1 MNTTAAQSP
10 TEKKFGQ
17 RVHFIGIGGA
27 AMHSLALAVAAKPG
41 YVVTGSDN
49 AIYEPAYSHLKE
61 AGILPEK
68 IEWDPSRITP
78 DIDFVILGMKARI
91 DNPELLRAQE
101 LGIRVLSFPEY
112 LYQETQDKVR
122 IVVGGS
128 HGKSTTTSMILYAL
142 RELGI
147 ECDYMVGAQI
157 DGFERMVRLS
167 DTAKYAVFE
176 GDEYLTSPLD
186 RRSKFL
192 WYKPEVAILT
202 GIAWDHINVFPTFP
216 EYVETFR
223 KFTQSISRAYIYYGE
238 DENLRM
244 LAGEQQDRIQ
254 CLPYAEAPHTIR
266 NGRTYILLPNG
277 EEQPISV
284 FGRHNM
290 QNLQAACLA
299 CEQIGIRREDFFR
312 AISTFTGAGNRLEK
326 VAETEHSVAYKDFAH
341 SPSKLKATL
350 NAVREQYPDKK
361 LVACMELHTFSS
373 LMADFLPQ
381 YKDSME
387 KADVAIVYYSPE
399 GVADKRL
406 PPIYPEQVA
415 TGFASPNVEVITSL
429 ADMQTRLRQEDYDNT
444 ALLMMTSGN
453 FDGMDIAAF
462 ANEVLK

>member
-1 MNTTAAQSP
+1 
-10 TEKKFGQ
+10 
-17 RVHFIGIGGA
+17 
-27 AMHSLALAVAAKPG
+27 MHSLAVAVSRKSG

-49 AIYEPAYSHLKE
+49 AIYEPALSHLKA
-61 AGILPEK
+61 AGILPDK
-68 IEWDPSRITP
+68 LEWDPSRITK

-112 LYQETQDKVR
+112 LYQETKDKTR

-142 RELGI
+142 RALHI
-147 ECDYMVGAQI
+147 ECDYMVGAEVEGF
-157 DGFERMVRLS
+157 DGMVRLS
-167 DTAKYAVFE
+167 ETAKYAVFE

-192 WYKPEVAILT
+192 WYQPDVAILT
-202 GIAWDHINVFPTFP
+202 GIAWDHINVFPTWP

-223 KFTQSISRAYIYYGE
+223 KFVHTIRKKFIYYAG

-244 LAGEQQDRIQ
+244 LAGEIDPAMCI
-254 CLPYAEAPHTIR
+254 PYEAYD
-266 NGRTYILLPNG
+266 GDVKMG
-277 EEQPISV
+277 V

-290 QNLQAACLA
+290 QNLQAAALA
-299 CEQIGIRREDFFR
+299 CEQIGVKREDFYR

-326 VAETEHSVAYKDFAH
+326 IFDNGRNVAYKDFAH

-350 NAVREQYPDKK
+350 NAVREEYKNKK

-381 YKDSME
+381 YKDSMAA
-387 KADVAIVYYSPE
+387 ADVALVYYSPA

-406 PPIYPEQVA
+406 PPITPEQVSA
-415 TGFASPNVEVITSL
+415 GFASPNVEVITDL
-429 ADMQTRLRQEDYDNT
+429 NVLQTRLKQEKYDNA
-444 ALLMMTSGN
+444 ALLMMSSGT
-453 FDGMDIAAF
+453 FDGLNLSKLAC
-462 ANEVLK
+462 ELLS

>member
-1 MNTTAAQSP
+1 M
-10 TEKKFGQ
+10 
-17 RVHFIGIGGA
+17 RVHFIGVGGA
-27 AMHSLALAVAAKPG
+27 AMHSLALAVAKKPG

-49 AIYEPAYSHLKE
+49 AIYEPAYTHLKE

-68 IEWDPSRITP
+68 FEWDPERITK

-101 LGIRVLSFPEY
+101 LGIKVLSFPEY
-112 LYQETQDKVR
+112 LYQETKDKIR

-142 RELGI
+142 RELGV
-147 ECDYMVGAQI
+147 ECDYMVGAEI
-157 DGFERMVRLS
+157 EGFHGMVRLS
-167 DTAKYAVFE
+167 DTAKFAVFE

-192 WYKPEVAILT
+192 WYKPQVAILT

-223 KFTQSISRAYIYYGE
+223 KFTQSITGQFIYFAG
-238 DENLRM
+238 DENLQM
-244 LAGEQQDRIQ
+244 LAGEQKDRIT
-254 CLPYAEAPHTIR
+254 CIPYDAYEGDVKMA
-266 NGRTYILLPNG
+266 
-277 EEQPISV
+277 V

-290 QNLQAACLA
+290 QNLQAAALA
-299 CEQIGIRREDFFR
+299 CEQIGVKREDFYR

-326 VAETEHSVAYKDFAH
+326 IAETESSVAYKDFAH

-350 NAVREQYPDKK
+350 NAVREQYPQKK
-361 LVACMELHTFSS
+361 LIACMELHTFSS

-381 YKDSME
+381 YKDSMAQ
-387 KADVAIVYYSPE
+387 ADVALVYYSPA

-406 PPIYPEQVA
+406 PPISPEQVYA
-415 TGFASPNVEVITSL
+415 GFASKNVEVFTSL
-429 ADMQTRLRQEDYDNT
+429 EDMQARLRKESYDNT

-453 FDGMDIAAF
+453 FDGMDLKAF
-462 ANEVLK
+462 ATELLNGK

>member
-1 MNTTAAQSP
+1 
-10 TEKKFGQ
+10 
-17 RVHFIGIGGA
+17 
-27 AMHSLALAVAAKPG
+27 MHSLALAVAQKPG

-49 AIYEPAYSHLKE
+49 AIYEPAYSHLKD
-61 AGILPEK
+61 AGILPDK
-68 IEWDPSRITP
+68 IEWDPERITT
-78 DIDFVILGMKARI
+78 DIDFVILGMKARV
-91 DNPELLRAQE
+91 DNPELLRAQQ

-112 LYQETQDKVR
+112 LYQETKDKVR

-157 DGFERMVRLS
+157 EGFERMVRLS

-223 KFTQSISRAYIYYGE
+223 KFTQSISRAYIYYGA
-238 DENLRM
+238 DENLKM
-244 LAGEQQDRIQ
+244 LAGEQKDRIA
-254 CLPYAEAPHTIR
+254 CIPYAEAPHRIAD
-266 NGRTYILLPNG
+266 GKTYITLPGG
-277 EEQPISV
+277 EEQEVAV

-290 QNLQAACLA
+290 QNLEAAALA
-299 CEQIGIRREDFFR
+299 CEQIGVKKEDFYR

-326 VAETEHSVAYKDFAH
+326 VAETETSVAYKDFAH

-387 KADVAIVYYSPE
+387 KADVALVYYSPE

-406 PPIYPEQVA
+406 PPITPEQVSA
-415 TGFASPNVEVITSL
+415 GFASKNVEVITSL
-429 ADMQTRLRQEDYDNT
+429 AAMQERLKKEHYTNA

-453 FDGMDIAAF
+453 FDGMDLKAF
-462 ANEVLK
+462 SEELLTQHA

>member
-1 MNTTAAQSP
+1 
-10 TEKKFGQ
+10 
-17 RVHFIGIGGA
+17 
-27 AMHSLALAVAAKPG
+27 MHSLAVAVSRKPG

-49 AIYEPAYSHLKE
+49 AIYEPAYSHLKA
-61 AGILPEK
+61 AGILPPFTAEG
-68 IEWDPSRITP
+68 EGHFNWDPERITP

-112 LYQETQDKVR
+112 LYQETKDKIR

-142 RELGI
+142 RELHI
-147 ECDYMVGAQI
+147 ECDYMVGAEI
-157 DGFERMVRLS
+157 AGFDGMVRLS
-167 DTAKYAVFE
+167 DTAKYAIFE

-192 WYKPEVAILT
+192 WYQPHIAILT
-202 GIAWDHINVFPTFP
+202 GIAWDHINVFPTWP

-223 KFTQSISRAYIYYGE
+223 KFTRTISQAFIPYVG
-238 DENLRM
+238 DENLMM
-244 LAGEQQDRIQ
+244 LADELKANGSSVQI
-254 CLPYAEAPHTIR
+254 LPYEA
-266 NGRTYILLPNG
+266 YDG
-277 EEQPISV
+277 EVKMSV

-299 CEQIGIRREDFFR
+299 CEQIGVKREDFYR
-312 AISTFTGAGNRLEK
+312 AISTFTGAGNRLEEI
-326 VAETEHSVAYKDFAH
+326 VRTETCVAYKDFAH
-341 SPSKLKATL
+341 SPSKLRATL
-350 NAVREQYPDKK
+350 AAVREQYPAKK

-381 YKDSME
+381 YKDTMAP
-387 KADVAIVYYSPE
+387 ADVAIVYYSPA

-406 PPIYPEQVA
+406 PPISPEQVA
-415 TGFASPNVEVITSL
+415 AGFASPNVEVITDL
-429 ADMQTRLRQEDYDNT
+429 EQMKARLRQENYDNT

-453 FDGMDIAAF
+453 FDGMDIPAF
-462 ANEVLK
+462 AGELLKR

>member
-1 MNTTAAQSP
+1 
-10 TEKKFGQ
+10 
-17 RVHFIGIGGA
+17 
-27 AMHSLALAVAAKPG
+27 MHSLALAVAQKPG

-49 AIYEPAYSHLKE
+49 AIYEPAYSHLKD

-68 IEWDPSRITP
+68 IEWDPSRITS

-101 LGIRVLSFPEY
+101 LGIKVLSFPEY
-112 LYQETQDKVR
+112 LYQETKDKIR

-157 DGFERMVRLS
+157 EGFERMVRLS

-192 WYKPEVAILT
+192 WYKPEVAIVT

-223 KFTQSISRAYIYYGE
+223 KFTQSISRAYIYYKG
-238 DENLRM
+238 DENLAM
-244 LAGEQQDRIQ
+244 LAEEQKDRIQ
-254 CLPYAEAPHTIR
+254 CIPYEAYE
-266 NGRTYILLPNG
+266 GDVKM
-277 EEQPISV
+277 SV

-290 QNLQAACLA
+290 QNLQAAALA
-299 CEQIGIRREDFFR
+299 CEQIGVKREDFYR
-312 AISTFTGAGNRLEK
+312 AISTFTGAGNRLELIAK
-326 VAETEHSVAYKDFAH
+326 TDSSVAYKDFAH

-350 NAVREQYPDKK
+350 NAVREQYPEKK

-381 YKDSME
+381 YKDSMKE
-387 KADVAIVYYSPE
+387 ADVAIVYYSPE

-406 PPIYPEQVA
+406 PPITPEQVA
-415 TGFASPNVEVITSL
+415 AGFASPNVEVITSL
-429 ADMQTRLRQEDYDNT
+429 AEMQARLSKESYDNV
-444 ALLMMTSGN
+444 ALLLMTSGN
-453 FDGMDIAAF
+453 FDGLD
-462 ANEVLK
+462 LKEFSTELLHG